1 MENNKLKLRKPSKRK
16 LDSLKRACSGNMAY
30 IAERC
35 GCNQSTVYRVLNG
48 QTNNH
53 KVIDEAIEVRRLL
66 DIKLK
71 EKV

>member
-1 MENNKLKLRKPSKRK
+1 MENSKLKLGKLPKRK
-16 LDSLKRACSGNMAY
+16 LNALKVACSGNMGY
-30 IAERC
+30 IAELC

-53 KVIDEAIEVRRLL
+53 KVIDTAIEVRRLL